1 MFALKKSFHFSHYFD
16 LAIAESTVLKGH
28 FNQRHLT
35 LKRMSRSAGFSF
47 CGEPIKIYLLIWNY
61 RCARLSQE
69 RLGKTCFAISKRG
82 STKGNYSCM
91 M

>member
-28 FNQRHLT
+28 FNKRHVT
-35 LKRMSRSAGFSF
+35 LKRMSRCAGFSF

-61 RCARLSQE
+61 RLMRETVARKI
-69 RLGKTCFAISKRG
+69 RKTLFRDVNEDLQRVI
-82 STKGNYSCM
+82 TVV
-91 M
+91 